1 MLVMA
6 ARAAT
11 RLHKA
16 LQAEV
21 SVMKEREA
29 MSRMMAVCVF
39 QKAGH
44 AKIIVFAVSACDHL
58 GLVKICQ
65 ELATTETSCD
75 NRQLTLETSVADP
88 LRRLKW
94 VLFSCIWS
102 RLRGLLGSELRQSF
116 RPRPR
121 LSRFLNLAR
130 SHSFSSAVSDNA
142 IFDNTLDQPVIFRL
156 T

>member
-58 GLVKICQ
+58 GLVKI
-65 ELATTETSCD
+65 
-75 NRQLTLETSVADP
+75 LETSVADP

-102 RLRGLLGSELRQSF
+102 RLWGLLGSELRQSF